1 MSKEERS
8 ILQFLYDIIEF
19 ATGLQR
25 NISSLS
31 KKDFFQNEMAINYAE
46 RNFEKI
52 GEAISQI
59 QKRDS
64 EILFIGNDSKSYW
77 EIIKGMRN
85 RIIHEYWGTSLE
97 TIYDVCASDELAEL
111 QSYVQVV
118 IDYLESKYE

>member
-52 GEAISQI
+52 GEASFSNSKKGFQ
-59 QKRDS
+59 
-64 EILFIGNDSKSYW
+64 ILFIGNDSKSYW

-118 IDYLESKYE
+118 IDYLESKYD